1 MEFNLFYI
9 EFQLNLAKI
18 FLVETKYFFYFM
30 AISFE
35 FLKKALLASG
45 WVMAGIAIYNIF
57 LCIYVTIIVEK
68 NTDVIQSYYVKA

>member
-1 MEFNLFYI
+1 
-9 EFQLNLAKI
+9 
-18 FLVETKYFFYFM
+18 M

-45 WVMAGIAIYNIF
+45 WVMAVIAIYNIF